1 MKKEYL
7 GDGVYVDHEWGQII
21 LTTETGPEVQDITNR
36 IVLEPEVYTALV
48 AFVEGRLP
56 GKLKESK

>member
-1 MKKEYL
+1 MKEKTYL
-7 GDGVYVDHEWGQII
+7 GDGVYVELAYGQIT
-21 LTTETGPEVQDITNR
+21 LSADHGREPVES

-56 GKLKESK
+56 GKPKEPK